1 MTAQRWTQAVR
12 DQVAFGGLLPLG
24 DGTAGAWLAESA
36 AVSAL
41 RHAGDLAP
49 GVRLERITLIPT
61 RTDDSVTPQ
70 TTFPAPPTALP
81 PGPLRL
87 SASFAACVTHPL
99 PETAATLRVVL
110 LSTARDRLG
119 LAVARAD
126 LRVTDLLD
134 EDPRA
139 GRTPTSTGQ
148 GRPLEADESRVPEG
162 IARHAATAA
171 RSVDGVAGLGGAFGG
186 HGRPVRLGEAREDGS
201 PTHVRVEVVATDL
214 RPLPDTVRAVR
225 SAVGS
230 VLEPG
235 TTVTVLVTGWLP
247 DAGNGEAPA

>member
-36 AVSAL
+36 AVFAL

-49 GVRLERITLIPT
+49 GVRLERIMLIPT
-61 RTDDSVTPQ
+61 RTDDSGGPQ
-70 TTFPAPPTALP
+70 TMFPAPPTALP

-134 EDPRA
+134 EEPRA
-139 GRTPTSTGQ
+139 GQAPTGQ
-148 GRPLEADESRVPEG
+148 GRPLDVDESRVPEG

-171 RSVDGVAGLGGAFGG
+171 RSVDGIAGLSGAFGG

-201 PTHVRVEVVATDL
+201 PAHVRVEVVATDV

-225 SAVGS
+225 SAVTS

-247 DAGNGEAPA
+247 ETGAGNDGAP